1 AAIGVASSRQI
12 IRSIAATPPMAE
24 AKLPAHASRDHCG
37 SNLRFPNNGGGRDV
51 MALHIRSARSTFPG
65 VYFPQKVDWDHPKPT
80 TARVERGTHMKF
92 SASAIAG
99 LLLAMV
105 LSAQTTSTSILGT
118 VTDPSGAAV
127 ANATVSALNVKTGIE
142 TKTVSTA
149 SGDYTIPLLDVG
161 EYD

>member
-1 AAIGVASSRQI
+1 
-12 IRSIAATPPMAE
+12 
-24 AKLPAHASRDHCG
+24 
-37 SNLRFPNNGGGRDV
+37 
-51 MALHIRSARSTFPG
+51 
-65 VYFPQKVDWDHPKPT
+65 
-80 TARVERGTHMKF
+80 MKS
-92 SASAIAG
+92 SASVIAG

-161 EYD
+161 EYDVTVLSPGFKPETRKGVRLQVNEKVRADFQLQVGAQTERVTVSAEAVALRTDEASVGTVEQRRLVELPMN